1 MADERYEW
9 LDRDAAERL
18 LRGKPVEA
26 ADARARTD
34 AARLVEVLHRAAGAG
49 YRYDDG
55 ELPGEAAAMAAF
67 RKARAE
73 AAGDATVPGGTSLGT
88 VWVSHAARPSHGVG
102 FARPLRFGLAA
113 AVAGC
118 AIGGVAVA
126 AGTGMLPTPFDDNR
140 PLPASSVSAAATPG
154 PVTSPSPGESG
165 PGTPSESPGAPGTP
179 PGPPPLPSTSSPS
192 PGGAGATTPGGSA
205 DDGPSTPDDGTAPK
219 GDLYRKSV
227 EECRD
232 YRSGKIDPD
241 RKRRLELAAK
251 GPEGVDRFCDK
262 LLGGSSGGSGDG
274 GGDNDGGGDGDGRGD
289 DGGKQSGG
297 SGGDGDGSS
306 DSGGGAP
313 TTPPVSWSFVPK
325 PSVTLSASGSGSSA
339 STALYVF

>member
-26 ADARARTD
+26 ADARARTE
-34 AARLVEVLHRAAGAG
+34 AARLAELLHRAADAG

-67 RKARAE
+67 RKARAD
-73 AAGDATVPGGTSLGT
+73 AAGDATVPGGASLGT
-88 VWVSHAARPSHGVG
+88 VQVSRAARPSRGMG

-126 AGTGMLPTPFDDNR
+126 AGSGMLPTPFDDNR

-154 PVTSPSPGESG
+154 PVTSPSPGGSG
-165 PGTPSESPGAPGTP
+165 TGTPSESPGAAGTP
-179 PGPPPLPSTSSPS
+179 PVPPPLPSTSSPT
-192 PGGAGATTPGGSA
+192 PGDGGATTPAGPA
-205 DDGPSTPDDGTAPK
+205 DDGPSAPDDGTGPK

-227 EECRD
+227 EACRD
-232 YRSGKIDPD
+232 YRSGNIDPD
-241 RKRRLELAAK
+241 KKRRLELAAK
-251 GPEGVDRFCDK
+251 GPEGVERFCDR
-262 LLGGSSGGSGDG
+262 LLGGGSGGSGDG
-274 GGDNDGGGDGDGRGD
+274 DGDNDGGDSDGRGD

-297 SGGDGDGSS
+297 SGGDGGGSW
-306 DSGGGAP
+306 DSGEGAP
-313 TTPPVSWSFVPK
+313 KIPQVSFPLVPQ
-325 PSVTLSASGSGSSA
+325 PSATLSATGSRSSS
-339 STALYVF
+339 STALYLF